1 MVGKQVKA
9 QLHASSDRHSKIL
22 KDLGHIEATV
32 EVEGVGTL
40 VLNVGCGGE
49 YTLRGYPKG
58 DETSGLDLLVVG
70 VMHPEGIE
78 AIHPNGAAA
87 TESH

>member
-22 KDLGHIEATV
+22 KDLEHIEATV

-78 AIHPNGAAA
+78 AIHPNGAPA
-87 TESH
+87 TEG